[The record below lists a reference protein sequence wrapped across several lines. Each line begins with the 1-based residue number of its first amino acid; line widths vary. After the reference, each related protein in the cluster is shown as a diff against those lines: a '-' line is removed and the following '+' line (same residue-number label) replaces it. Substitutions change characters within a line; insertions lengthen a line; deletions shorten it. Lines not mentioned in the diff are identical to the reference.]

1 MLLIIIASFVSA
13 NSRRQNN
20 FEVLLNVRL
29 CMFGDDVQHLFDVAF
44 EFSCVYSVMLCKIH
58 NFIWLHNPMQFP
70 SPLY

>member
-20 FEVLLNVRL
+20 FEVFFNVRL

-44 EFSCVYSVMLCKIH
+44 EFSCV
-58 NFIWLHNPMQFP
+58 
-70 SPLY
+70 